1 MVSADRVS
9 VVHGVEGRD
18 LVHSHGR
25 HLQYSRN
32 LVHDAN
38 ARESVLSLAKI
49 KQRHDSRF
57 LVLAWVPDEYLL
69 DELLILRVEFE
80 RNVEV
85 VLRSIAMLDV
95 Q

>member
-1 MVSADRVS
+1 
-9 VVHGVEGRD
+9 
-18 LVHSHGR
+18 
-25 HLQYSRN
+25 
-32 LVHDAN
+32 
-38 ARESVLSLAKI
+38 LAKI